1 MKDSLYA
8 YMKPGL
14 VHFKA
19 YPEVMQGRDY
29 VKTLEKICE
38 DDFWHA
44 VEIGPVKD
52 TRERDKARK
61 LLEVSHMEIAYATQP
76 TVLPQKLNPHHFDA
90 AERKRVLNIVKKC
103 VDEAYQ
109 LNAGYLRVMSGKD
122 PGPEKRDEA
131 KKMFIDFMHEICD
144 YTKQNGDMIV
154 TLKIFDH
161 DVDKESLIGPFK
173 DAREVS
179 IPLAEAH
186 DNYGVLSDLS
196 HFPLLREDPVDA
208 IPLIKDF
215 FTHFHIGNC
224 VKTKGHYLYGDLQP
238 RFGLP
243 GGDIDT
249 DDLRDYFR
257 VLLDNDLLST
267 EKRPIVSAEVR
278 PLLAEESSAM
288 VIANTKRVM
297 REAWARA

>member
-38 DDFWHA
+38 DDFWHV
-44 VEIGPVKD
+44 VEVGTVKD
-52 TRERDKARK
+52 TRERDRARQ
-61 LLEVSHMEIAYATQP
+61 LLAVSHLEVAYATQN
-76 TVLPQKLNPHHFDA
+76 TVLSQKLNPHHFDA
-90 AERKRVLNIVKKC
+90 AERARVLNIVKNC

-109 LNAGYLRVMSGKD
+109 LGADYIRIMSGKD
-122 PGPEKRDEA
+122 PGPEKREDA
-131 KKMFIDFMHEICD
+131 KKMFIEFMHEICD
-144 YTKQNGDMIV
+144 YTKQNGDMVV

-161 DVDKESLIGPFK
+161 EVDKKALIGPFAT
-173 DAREVS
+173 AREVS
-179 IPLAEAH
+179 LPIRDAH
-186 DNYGVLSDLS
+186 DNFGILSDLS
-196 HFPLLREDPVDA
+196 HFPLLQEDPADA

-238 RFGLP
+238 RFGVP

-249 DDLRDYFR
+249 EYLRDYFR
-257 VLLDNDLLST
+257 VLLEHDLIGP
-267 EKRPIVSAEVR
+267 EKRPYVSAEVR
-278 PLLAEESSAM
+278 PLLAEENSAL

-297 REAWARA
+297 REAWALA